1 LSIAII
7 AGPTITTTSLPNGE
21 VGVAYSQ
28 TLAATGG
35 TPPYSNWT
43 VTSGSLPPGLTLTA
57 ATGVISGTP
66 TTATGSPFSFSVT
79 VGDSAGATSPPQ
91 ALSIVITQ
99 NGSTFTTIYTFTGGA
114 DGGTPFGTPILSAGS
129 LVGTTYAGGT
139 QAAGTVY
146 SVNTANGDEIVL
158 HSFLGLPADGAAPIA
173 GVVLGSGGNL
183 YGATYEGGALNYGTV
198 FELTLAGTETL
209 LHSFAGSPSE
219 GSEPAGTAIFDTSGD
234 LYGTTYQGGANGS
247 GTVYEISAAGVFST
261 NMSFPTDAGAPRA
274 GLSLVSGQFYG
285 TAAGSSSQSLGG
297 TVYVEGG
304 STPLYTFTG
313 GADGAQPMGGVVG
326 DGAGNLYGT
335 TAGGG
340 SGSFGN
346 GNGVIFKLNIA
357 TVVETVLHTFTGSD
371 GAVPAAGLTRDALGN
386 WYGTTVLGGASNHGT
401 VFELETS
408 GNLTTVY
415 SFTGGA
421 DGAYPYAGVIV
432 EANGNIYGATSAGG
446 SAAAPGG
453 YGTLFVITPAAPEK
467 KGATK

>member
-1 LSIAII
+1 
-7 AGPTITTTSLPNGE
+7 
-21 VGVAYSQ
+21 
-28 TLAATGG
+28 
-35 TPPYSNWT
+35 
-43 VTSGSLPPGLTLTA
+43 
-57 ATGVISGTP
+57 
-66 TTATGSPFSFSVT
+66 
-79 VGDSAGATSPPQ
+79 
-91 ALSIVITQ
+91 
-99 NGSTFTTIYTFTGGA
+99 
-114 DGGTPFGTPILSAGS
+114 
-129 LVGTTYAGGT
+129 
-139 QAAGTVY
+139 
-146 SVNTANGDEIVL
+146 
-158 HSFLGLPADGAAPIA
+158 
-173 GVVLGSGGNL
+173 
-183 YGATYEGGALNYGTV
+183 
-198 FELTLAGTETL
+198 
-209 LHSFAGSPSE
+209 
-219 GSEPAGTAIFDTSGD
+219 
-234 LYGTTYQGGANGS
+234 
-247 GTVYEISAAGVFST
+247 
-261 NMSFPTDAGAPRA
+261 
-274 GLSLVSGQFYG
+274 VSGQFYG